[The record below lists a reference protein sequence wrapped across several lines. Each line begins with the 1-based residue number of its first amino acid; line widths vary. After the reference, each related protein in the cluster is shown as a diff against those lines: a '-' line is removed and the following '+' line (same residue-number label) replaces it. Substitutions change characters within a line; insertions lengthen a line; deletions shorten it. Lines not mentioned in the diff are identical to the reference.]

1 MTKNVDLSIK
11 RDALVSQLYSVDNV
25 DVIEKVQRALNR
37 AMSAV
42 KQATVKK
49 AVEDDDVEYI
59 SKEELE
65 DVYLNAFT
73 ELCRAKKEGWK
84 LKSAEELL
92 HEL

>member
-1 MTKNVDLSIK
+1 MTENVDLSIK

-59 SKEELE
+59 SKEELMADLRE
-65 DVYLNAFT
+65 AFT
-73 ELCRAKKEGWK
+73 EMYRDQRDGIKRKTLQEVID
-84 LKSAEELL
+84 EL
-92 HEL
+92 

>member
-1 MTKNVDLSIK
+1 MTENVDLSIK

-25 DVIEKVQRALNR
+25 DVIEKVQRALNK
-37 AMSAV
+37 AMAAV
-42 KQATVKK
+42 KQAAVKK
-49 AVEDDDVEYI
+49 VEKDDVEYI
-59 SKEELE
+59 GKEELE

>member
-1 MTKNVDLSIK
+1 MTENVDLSIK

-49 AVEDDDVEYI
+49 VEEDDVEYI

>member
-1 MTKNVDLSIK
+1 MTENVDLSIK

-25 DVIEKVQRALNR
+25 DVIEKVQRALNK
-37 AMSAV
+37 AMAAV
-42 KQATVKK
+42 KQSTVKK
-49 AVEDDDVEYI
+49 DEEDDVEYI

>member
-25 DVIEKVQRALNR
+25 DVIEKVQRALNK
-37 AMSAV
+37 AMAAV

-59 SKEELE
+59 SKEEIMNDLRE
-65 DVYLNAFT
+65 SLT
-73 ELCRAKKEGWK
+73 EMYIAQRDGTKRKTLQ
-84 LKSAEELL
+84 ELID
-92 HEL
+92 EL

>member
-1 MTKNVDLSIK
+1 MTENVDLSIK

-25 DVIEKVQRALNR
+25 DVIEKVQRALNK
-37 AMSAV
+37 AMAAV

-49 AVEDDDVEYI
+49 VEEDDVEYI

>member
-1 MTKNVDLSIK
+1 MTENVDLSIK

-59 SKEELE
+59 SKEELMTDLRE
-65 DVYLNAFT
+65 AFT
-73 ELCRAKKEGWK
+73 EMCQDQRDGIKRKTLQEVID
-84 LKSAEELL
+84 EL
-92 HEL
+92 

>member
-1 MTKNVDLSIK
+1 MTENVDLSIK
-11 RDALVSQLYSVDNV
+11 RDALIGQLYSVDNV
-25 DVIEKVQRALNR
+25 DVIEKVQRALNK

-42 KQATVKK
+42 KQATAKK
-49 AVEDDDVEYI
+49 VEEDDVEYI